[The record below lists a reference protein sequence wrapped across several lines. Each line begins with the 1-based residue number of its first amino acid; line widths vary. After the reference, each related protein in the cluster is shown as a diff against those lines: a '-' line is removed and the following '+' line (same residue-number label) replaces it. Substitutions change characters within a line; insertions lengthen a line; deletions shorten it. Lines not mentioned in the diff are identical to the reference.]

1 VKQKPNA
8 RLPQNKVNAQNA
20 KRASDK
26 PEQQLLKAFY
36 EVLIAHMG
44 AFKQERSFHRM
55 VCMALGMIF
64 AFARHTVSQ
73 CILGIGQGEGPW
85 GAWYR
90 MLEGKRFK
98 IEELAQ
104 RLLGEMLKL
113 VSPNEP
119 FVVIVDSTQTPH
131 TSKDMPGCGYGPS
144 PRSPV
149 FARGLHVVRRWLT
162 LMWLPKAVAGFSRAI
177 PLRMLSAF
185 TPKAAKASVAPM
197 SESQAAQVGLM
208 WLRTC
213 MDQFKREAQQIVV
226 LADGG
231 YDTAELWTQLPS
243 RVILMVRTAKNRLLH
258 ELPNLELNA
267 PRKRGRP
274 RKYGA
279 KAPTPEQQMKVR
291 GGWKRTNID
300 VRGRKREMKYK
311 LRGCFLRQGV
321 PDQPVFLLML
331 KEIRWN
337 ATDKTGKTISKK
349 RSEAYYLVSAVKR
362 DGVWVLPYPVEQL
375 LEWAWQRWEI
385 EVTHRDM
392 KAGFGVGQMQCWGQK
407 SSVIATPWCAW
418 LVGVMM
424 LSGYRA
430 WGWRAPAPL
439 RCAWWKGPQRWSFNT
454 LWRYFRIA
462 LWQLPD
468 LFPVAA
474 QHPATGPKIRP
485 AWQHLAESVLASAR
499 A

>member
-1 VKQKPNA
+1 VKQKRDTRP
-8 RLPQNKVNAQNA
+8 PQCKVNAESG
-20 KRASDK
+20 KSASGK

-36 EVLIAHMG
+36 ELLIAHMG

-55 VCMALGMIF
+55 VCLALGMIF

-73 CILGIGQGEGPW
+73 CILSIGQGEVSW
-85 GAWYR
+85 SAWYR
-90 MLEGKRFK
+90 MLWGKRFK

-131 TSKDMPGCGYGPS
+131 TSKDMPGCGYAPS

-149 FARGLHVVRRWLT
+149 FARGLHVARRWLT
-162 LMWLPKAVAGFSRAI
+162 LMWLPKAVGGFSRAI
-177 PLRMLSAF
+177 PLRMLPAF
-185 TPKAAKASVAPM
+185 TPKAAKASASPM

-213 MDQFKREAQQIVV
+213 MDQFKRATQQIVV

-258 ELPNLELNA
+258 ELPIFELNA

-279 KAPTPEQQMKVR
+279 KAPTPEQQMQTQGV
-291 GGWKRTNID
+291 WEHTTVD
-300 VRGRKREMKYK
+300 VRGRKREMQYK

-321 PDQPVFLLML
+321 PNQPVFLLVL
-331 KEIRWN
+331 KAIRWN
-337 ATDKTGKTISKK
+337 AIDKSGKTITKK
-349 RSEAYYLVSAVKR
+349 RSEAYYLISAVKR

-375 LEWAWQRWEI
+375 LEWAWPASESGRCS
-385 EVTHRDM
+385 
-392 KAGFGVGQMQCWGQK
+392 VGGRNHL
-407 SSVIATPWCAW
+407 SSRRHGARGC
-418 LVGVMM
+418 
-424 LSGYRA
+424 S
-430 WGWRAPAPL
+430 
-439 RCAWWKGPQRWSFNT
+439 
-454 LWRYFRIA
+454 
-462 LWQLPD
+462 
-468 LFPVAA
+468 A
-474 QHPATGPKIRP
+474 Q
-485 AWQHLAESVLASAR
+485 
-499 A
+499 